1 MEGILLG
8 GNFPERNLFGV
19 EFSVYHMVQRQIG
32 LTDPPP
38 FSLNFYSIFFGYKPI
53 QIGYVLTLTGTGHF
67 FLCAANLLK
76 TGRVVSLTGTGILS
90 NRNGS

>member
-1 MEGILLG
+1 MRGILLG
-8 GNFPERNLFGV
+8 EGRGEFFGGILFGV

-38 FSLNFYSIFFGYKPI
+38 PFEFVLHFFGGYKPI

-67 FLCAANLLK
+67 FCTLPTYSK
-76 TGRVVSLTGTGILS
+76 RD
-90 NRNGS
+90 GSFL